1 MLQSRCGVD
10 LCCVEPFG
18 PVLEGGLEQVRGLET
33 LLAQWP
39 KGGIMRADDQAA
51 CERMGGSRNECYHEA
66 LVVHGVS
73 SGAHIFLSAGRS
85 RPTSHPIVVS
95 IATFAVP
102 QPAP

>member
-1 MLQSRCGVD
+1 MLPSRCGVD

-18 PVLEGGLEQVRGLET
+18 PLLEGGLEQIRGLET
-33 LLAQWP
+33 LVAQGP
-39 KGGIMRADDQAA
+39 KGGIMTADGQAG